1 VIRPGASHDTA
12 ARPVRRRRAA
22 SRLAITLAAG
32 SLLVTVV
39 PGAASAATRSGTLR
53 ASSALNYVSLGD
65 SYTAGPLI
73 PDLTGSPAGC
83 ARSTHNYPSLVA
95 AADSAA
101 SFTDVSCQGADTT
114 SMTHSESVPL
124 GTNPP
129 QDNKLSPSTTLV
141 TLQIGGN
148 DINFINI
155 IINCT
160 ALSITDPFGAPCK
173 KHYTSGGTDRLRA
186 AINATAPKVA
196 ADLRGIHS
204 DAPNARVLLVGY
216 PVILPNSG
224 NGCWPEVPIAFG
236 DVPYLRGVEQALNA
250 MLATV
255 AAANNATFVDTY
267 TASIG
272 HDVCK
277 GTGVKWV
284 EGLIPTS
291 PAAPFH
297 PNALGEKSMARQV
310 LAALG

>member
-1 VIRPGASHDTA
+1 
-12 ARPVRRRRAA
+12 
-22 SRLAITLAAG
+22 
-32 SLLVTVV
+32 
-39 PGAASAATRSGTLR
+39 
-53 ASSALNYVSLGD
+53 
-65 SYTAGPLI
+65 
-73 PDLTGSPAGC
+73 
-83 ARSTHNYPSLVA
+83 
-95 AADSAA
+95 
-101 SFTDVSCQGADTT
+101 
-114 SMTHSESVPL
+114 MTHSESVPL
-124 GTNPP
+124 GSNPP

-160 ALSITDPFGAPCK
+160 TLSFTDPFGAPCK
-173 KHYTSGGTDRLRA
+173 KHYTSGGTDHLRA

-196 ADLRGIHS
+196 ADLQGIHA

-216 PVILPNSG
+216 PVIVPNSG

-250 MLATV
+250 MLATE

-277 GTGVKWV
+277 GTGAKWV